1 MPFSLPQGPELII
14 ILVIV
19 ILLFGASR
27 VADLGGALGKSIRE
41 FRTAVKDES
50 EGKDNKP
57 SADGNKTNGGDAPAK
72 RGKDV

>member
-1 MPFSLPQGPELII
+1 MPTLPGGPELII

-50 EGKDNKP
+50 EEKGEEASKAPPKNILPDKDSK
-57 SADGNKTNGGDAPAK
+57 GT
-72 RGKDV
+72 

>member
-1 MPFSLPQGPELII
+1 MPAIPGGPELII

-50 EGKDNKP
+50 EGKGEEP
-57 SADGNKTNGGDAPAK
+57 GRTPPRDALP
-72 RGKDV
+72 GKDGKGT